1 MQSLNARISALV
13 LASIAL
19 VLLPFAFLT
28 YAKMM
33 EEVDELSDARL
44 AQSAR
49 TIDLLTLDAASR
61 TLDADAGAIVADT
74 PIEVENWQGVRGGP
88 VLTAHGHKYETQIGF
103 QCWTAGNRLR
113 LTSHNLRDVPLDAA
127 PAGFADIA
135 IAGRR
140 WRVFTLL
147 GADRSWVRVAER
159 YDSRREIARALALEN
174 AVPLVIGV
182 PLLAFLAGAAVRRG
196 LRPLR
201 ELAERLT
208 ARRPDEAGPVGFA
221 GIPREVEPVVTS
233 LNVMLRRLRVLLEHE
248 RQFTEDAAHELRTPL
263 AGAVVHIENAMAERD
278 PAVARQALA
287 DVRDS
292 IAGLSHTVNQML
304 ELARWDAG
312 PMHPAVQA
320 VDLAECVH
328 AELQE
333 IGAAAADKDLE
344 LVVNADPAAP
354 RIEGWQPGVRVLI
367 RNLVE
372 NAIHHSPHGGRID
385 IGILTRRGA
394 TVLAVSDEGEGIAP
408 EQRDAM
414 LARFRRGAEGSE
426 GSGLG
431 LAIVAR
437 IAEVHGAKIML
448 ENSARG
454 GLRVEIAFPA
464 GAHQI

>member
-1 MQSLNARISALV
+1 MQSLNARICALV

-19 VLLPFAFLT
+19 VLLPFGISS
-28 YAKMM
+28 YAKIM

-44 AQSAR
+44 AQNAR
-49 TIDLLTLDAASR
+49 TIDLLALDSNQSATAS
-61 TLDADAGAIVADT
+61 DS
-74 PIEVENWQGVRGGP
+74 PIEVQTWQWPRGGP
-88 VLTAHGHKYETQIGF
+88 VSTLHGHKYETQIGF
-103 QCWTAGNRLR
+103 QYWTSGNQLR
-113 LTSHNLRDVPLDAA
+113 LTSQNLRDVPLDVA
-127 PAGFADIA
+127 PAGFADIE
-135 IAGRR
+135 IGGRR

-147 GADRSWVRVAER
+147 GADRGWVRVAER
-159 YDSRREIARALALEN
+159 YDSRREIGRALALES
-174 AVPLVIGV
+174 AAPFVIGV
-182 PLLAFLAGAAVRRG
+182 PLLALLAGAAVRRG

-221 GIPREVEPVVTS
+221 GIPREMEPVVAS
-233 LNVMLRRLRVLLEHE
+233 LNVMLRRLRALLEHE
-248 RQFTEDAAHELRTPL
+248 RQFTADAAHELRTPL

-278 PAVARQALA
+278 PTVARRALA
-287 DVRDS
+287 EARDS
-292 IAGLSHTVNQML
+292 IAGLSRTVNQML

-312 PMHPAVQA
+312 PTQPAVQV
-320 VDLAECVH
+320 VDLAECVD

-354 RIEGWQPGVRVLI
+354 RIQGWQPGLHVLI

-385 IGILTRRGA
+385 IGILAREGG
-394 TVLAVSDEGEGIAP
+394 TVLAVSDEGEGIARD
-408 EQRDAM
+408 QRDAM
-414 LARFRRGAEGSE
+414 LARFRRGAESNE

-437 IAEVHGAKIML
+437 IAEVHGAKVVL

-454 GLRVEIAFPA
+454 GLVVEVAFPR
-464 GAHQI
+464 GPHQL